1 MHRRQYRIESLLGRR
16 GGMDTLA
23 RSTSPDTLRHQL
35 AELLRDA
42 DGKRL
47 THAAAD
53 LGTAIEEMEKA
64 ALLVLGIAERVE
76 ERAGTLGENT
86 QAASTIVAEVQR
98 DMARIYEACTFQDLA
113 GQRIAKVIALLT
125 SLDQVLSGAIGEHD
139 GAPPPSP
146 VMLNGPRL
154 DGASGHITQDEI
166 DAIFGYPAA

>member
-1 MHRRQYRIESLLGRR
+1 VQRRQYRIESMLSRR
-16 GGMDTLA
+16 GGMDA
-23 RSTSPDTLRHQL
+23 PAPSTPPDTLRR
-35 AELLRDA
+35 ELSALLCDTEGR
-42 DGKRL
+42 RL

-64 ALLVLGIAERVE
+64 ALLVLGIAECVE
-76 ERAGTLGENT
+76 ERARTLGDNT
-86 QAASTIVAEVQR
+86 QAAPAILAEVQR
-98 DMARIYEACTFQDLA
+98 DMAQIYEACSFQDLA

-125 SLDQVLSGAIGEHD
+125 SLDQVLSGAIEGPVD
-139 GAPPPSP
+139 TPPIAP